1 MFRQFSAPGI
11 GPGQKLMTKSFSI
24 KSFMHA
30 ANEKAKR
37 AFRAMGILFYFLGF
51 GGTICGFFCLRVVL
65 HLLQYMNSFDINL
78 NYFLFCRIFEKL
90 FITCV

>member
-37 AFRAMGILFYFLGF
+37 AFRAMGILFFIFGF
-51 GGTICGFFCLRVVL
+51 WGDYLWF
-65 HLLQYMNSFDINL
+65 
-78 NYFLFCRIFEKL
+78 FLFEGSASFITVHEQFRHKFKL
-90 FITCV
+90 FLILSNF